1 LIITPI
7 LDNGTAGLMVVS
19 VLLFLINTIM
29 NWKIN
34 SKYKSVIKIQEKI
47 LSEVRDIHAKADK
60 IGDSVKE
67 LKVTSTSVLDHS
79 KNNQVMIDSL
89 FIPFI
94 DELRENNKNF
104 YQLLNSIGSNIT
116 NLIAN
121 TNSVFQG
128 LIMTLKNK

>member
-1 LIITPI
+1 
-7 LDNGTAGLMVVS
+7 
-19 VLLFLINTIM
+19 
-29 NWKIN
+29 
-34 SKYKSVIKIQEKI
+34 
-47 LSEVRDIHAKADK
+47 
-60 IGDSVKE
+60 
-67 LKVTSTSVLDHS
+67 
-79 KNNQVMIDSL
+79 MIDSL